1 MEQKHGHNRDRS
13 DTNNF
18 RPIFDHVSLRFPP
31 SLSVGA
37 LSASAFNTYRT
48 GSYWVFHG
56 CVSEIRFQE
65 EWLGVSSPTPVDVR
79 LYPDETCRLVVM
91 HTFPESDKMRCH
103 FTAKVIGDAN

>member
-13 DTNNF
+13 ETNNF

-48 GSYWVFHG
+48 GSSY
-56 CVSEIRFQE
+56 
-65 EWLGVSSPTPVDVR
+65 
-79 LYPDETCRLVVM
+79 
-91 HTFPESDKMRCH
+91 
-103 FTAKVIGDAN
+103 